1 MPSSGRLYAMLPTP
15 VSTIRNE
22 GFASKFD
29 FNQSVPAITKVYHSL
44 AIVICLVESYI
55 TVHFNGT
62 GPN

>member
-29 FNQSVPAITKVYHSL
+29 IKQSVPAIT
-44 AIVICLVESYI
+44 
-55 TVHFNGT
+55 TQ
-62 GPN
+62 